1 MLKSH
6 QMIVALR
13 EFNLSKKESKK
24 LIISFYHTLRQ
35 SQAEQVHSVME
46 DWNLPS
52 LFKTKH
58 IYYPKSIISVSHA

>member
-46 DWNLPS
+46 DWNLP
-52 LFKTKH
+52 
-58 IYYPKSIISVSHA
+58 